1 MPDTETAQPTGTEQ
15 GQHTQPQAGDASA
28 QGGTQPTKPA
38 ETGGA
43 QATKPS
49 ETKPGD
55 AGLLTRNE
63 VNAILARK
71 RKEWQRE
78 HDQAAQE
85 AADEATRKAN
95 EEAGKWEPLYKQE
108 QERAKTLK
116 QQLEAT
122 QAEVTEWRDMVAK
135 WLDEQI
141 KDWPQ
146 EVLDLDPGKADEN
159 VDLRLRLKWV
169 QTAAPLVARMGTQNR
184 NPGNPP
190 SPEPVTTPTKP
201 KELQEYERQAA
212 GRYQLNL

>member
-1 MPDTETAQPTGTEQ
+1 MPDKDTAPTQDTEQ
-15 GQHTQPQAGDASA
+15 ETQPAAGETSA

-38 ETGGA
+38 ENGGA

-49 ETKPGD
+49 ETKPGE
-55 AGLLTRNE
+55 GLLTRSE

-78 HDQAAQE
+78 QQSAAQE

-108 QERAKTLK
+108 QERAKSLK
-116 QQLEAT
+116 DQLAAV

-135 WLDEQI
+135 QLDEQI

-146 EVLDLDPGKADEN
+146 EVLDLDPGKDDEN
-159 VDLRLRLKWV
+159 ADLRLRLRWV
-169 QTAAPLVARMGTQNR
+169 QTAAPLVARMGGQPR

-190 SPEPVTTPTKP
+190 SPEGAKHPAKP
-201 KELQEYERQAA
+201 KELQEYEQQAA
-212 GRYQLNL
+212 QRYQLNI